1 MTSPFCVRVSLL
13 FLSITITGEVLI
25 TLPHLCASLLW
36 QILRL
41 RESGHVETNNHMFR
55 SEGRWW
61 CYYSALYTPMLYV
74 LKLNSHAQKEMLSHS
89 LSGHITHCNNYLEP
103 LLLEQLC
110 MRECGKTVLA
120 IGVETLMQSWGNTEG
135 WQSAVADVNVL

>member
-1 MTSPFCVRVSLL
+1 MPSQTTICLEVRGGGDV
-13 FLSITITGEVLI
+13 I
-25 TLPHLCASLLW
+25 TLH
-36 QILRL
+36 
-41 RESGHVETNNHMFR
+41 
-55 SEGRWW
+55 
-61 CYYSALYTPMLYV
+61 YSYTPMLYV

-120 IGVETLMQSWGNTEG
+120 IGVETLM
-135 WQSAVADVNVL
+135 